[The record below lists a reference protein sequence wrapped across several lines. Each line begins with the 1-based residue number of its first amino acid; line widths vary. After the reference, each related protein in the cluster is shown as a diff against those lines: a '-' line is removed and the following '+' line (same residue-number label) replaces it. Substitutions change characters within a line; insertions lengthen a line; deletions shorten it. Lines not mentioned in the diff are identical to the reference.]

1 MRVSLKIIGHRMA
14 VIAHF
19 QTQRCGWTS
28 HLSNAARS
36 RSNRLASRVP
46 HDCLS
51 LLIHEFMIRSHIKY
65 QVWPILPKVGPT
77 SHFPWPFWSRREAG
91 SKVGTLSCDV
101 PCGKPRQATRRACG
115 RNWGCPVYWMRRPR
129 KCKRF
134 NGSYRVPS
142 QESRVSSPQLQL
154 DQNLPS
160 PLVTGLIIHLQFLRW
175 ATK

>member
-14 VIAHF
+14 VIAHL
-19 QTQRCGWTS
+19 QTQRCDWTS
-28 HLSNAARS
+28 HLSTAKS
-36 RSNRLASRVP
+36 RSNRLVSRVP

-51 LLIHEFMIRSHIKY
+51 LLIHDQISHQISSLAY
-65 QVWPILPKVGPT
+65 PPQGWPMTT
-77 SHFPWPFWSRREAG
+77 SPGHFGVAERPGAKFPLWATTCRVASHMA
-91 SKVGTLSCDV
+91 CH
-101 PCGKPRQATRRACG
+101 GKPHGG
-115 RNWGCPVYWMRRPR
+115 RNRGCPVYWMRRPR

-154 DQNLPS
+154 DQNLHS